1 MTTNVTPDPPA
12 YPDNRITFRLAMA
25 GTPLPLASLTDG
37 EARQVAALPGEPRRR
52 TWLTA
57 RRAMR
62 RALSRAAL
70 PADTS
75 AYVFPNRRVSVSY
88 AGTLAVAMALSGDA
102 DPVRG
107 VGVDIELREPPPL
120 ETARLFLTARERG
133 RLLALPI
140 AARPGAL
147 LRQWTVKEALY
158 KANPA
163 NAGTHL
169 RAYALDNP
177 AARKGTA
184 FLTGAP
190 QLEFR
195 YLTLELPHGYLSVA
209 LTLSRNGAPSHG

>member
-1 MTTNVTPDPPA
+1 MTTSATVGPPA
-12 YPDNRITFRLAMA
+12 FPVNQIRFQLAVA
-25 GTPLPLASLTDG
+25 DTPLSVADLTDG

-52 TWLTA
+52 MWLTS
-57 RRAMR
+57 R
-62 RALSRAAL
+62 RALRRALARAAL

-75 AYVFPNRRVSVSY
+75 AYAFPNRRVSVSY
-88 AGTLAVAMALSGDA
+88 AGGLAVAMALSGDA

-107 VGVDIELREPPPL
+107 VGVDIELRKPSPL
-120 ETARLFLTARERG
+120 ETARLFLTSRERE

-177 AARKGTA
+177 AARNGTA
-184 FLTGAP
+184 RLTGAP

-195 YLTLELPHGYLSVA
+195 YRTLELPHGYLSVA
-209 LTLSRNGAPSHG
+209 LTLSRNGAPAHG